1 MTDQPESEL
10 LRVTRQFRSAL
21 ERQDAAALKRLTQ
34 SYQQLYGR
42 LKDKIDLLAIAIGEE
57 EPTAGQLI
65 RMTRYKSLIRQ
76 VEAELTD
83 FQVIL
88 RNEIG
93 NTTNDAIRFAGRDVY
108 RALRAAGNTYGV
120 ELGFN
125 RLPSE
130 AIKTLLGFLQ
140 PDSPLYKRIGKLAE
154 ANTEFVAQKLV
165 EGIGLGKNPRAIA
178 AIIRDSLGGGLTDAL
193 RMTRTAQ
200 LWSYREA
207 TRANYLANS
216 DVLEGWIWWAD
227 LPGDPCMACIAEH
240 GSFHDLSETLDDHYN
255 GRCAMVPAVR
265 GFPSPIDQTGEDWF
279 ASLNEAKQQE
289 LMGKEKYAAFQE
301 GKFEFGQLAGK
312 HVDSVYGAMN
322 VEETLQALIGGK

>member
-1 MTDQPESEL
+1 MTDQPESEI
-10 LRVTRQFRSAL
+10 LRVTRQFRAAL

-34 SYQQLYGR
+34 SYQQLYSR

-57 EPTAGQLI
+57 EPTAAQLVK
-65 RMTRYKSLIRQ
+65 MVRYKALIRQ

-93 NTTNDAIRFAGRDVY
+93 NVTNDAVRFAGRDVY
-108 RALRAAGNTYGV
+108 RALRAAGNQYGV

-125 RLPSE
+125 RLPAE
-130 AIKTLLGFLQ
+130 AIRTLLGFLQ
-140 PDSPLYKRIGKLAE
+140 PDSPLYTRIGKLAE
-154 ANTEFVAQKLV
+154 ANAEYVREKLL
-165 EGIGLGKNPRAIA
+165 EGIGLGYNPRKVA
-178 AIIRDSLGGGLTDAL
+178 ALIRDSLGGGLTDAL

-216 DVLEGWIWWAD
+216 DVIEGWIWWAH
-227 LPGDPCMACIAEH
+227 LEGDPCMACIAEH

-255 GRCAMVPAVR
+255 GRCTQIPAVK
-265 GFPSPIDQTGEDWF
+265 GFPSPVTQTGEDWF
-279 ASLNEAKQQE
+279 GNLDEAKQKE
-289 LMGKEKYAAFQE
+289 LMEESKYEAWRE

-312 HVDSVYGAMN
+312 HEDSVYGNMT
-322 VEETLQALIGGK
+322 VEETLQALIGEK